1 MVLKIIQHMITVK
14 IPADIF
20 EEAVQLLMRD
30 SNSLIS
36 RILNKV
42 QPKVKFEKSNFL
54 RFLYNYLFTMRSKMW
69 STNDAES
76 DGQYAVTL
84 TCSELLRAMNTM
96 EGSVWATHINSEIT
110 NALLNIETHSI

>member
-1 MVLKIIQHMITVK
+1 MSIAECSEKPLSMVQRVANPYHMSSLLNLFMLSSPQVKIMVLKIIQHMITIK

-20 EEAVQLLMRD
+20 EEAVQILMRD

-76 DGQYAVTL
+76 DG
-84 TCSELLRAMNTM
+84 
-96 EGSVWATHINSEIT
+96 
-110 NALLNIETHSI
+110 